1 MIFHRGRPMTQWY
14 RLALIFTLTVA
25 NSSLYGQKE
34 PIAILLDLISKND
47 AAPNIVQTLSDI
59 GPLFLALKSK
69 LGYIQATW
77 LMTQL
82 TYYKPNIQTF
92 AEKIA
97 KETKGTG
104 NITKKLIAK
113 IRSDLLID
121 LPDEAHKPLTEMG
134 TVPVLYP
141 ENVKCIK
148 KIKQHSLLI
157 GIGTQDP
164 LGYEVYK
171 EKMLTNHNINLGT
184 LIDQI
189 VLIPSLDDSSDTLKD
204 PGYYQ
209 HKQGW
214 YIAAEPYPSA
224 YCKTAIMAALGNS
237 GYSEKALSIIDT
249 SKKLQRLA
257 SGLS

>member
-1 MIFHRGRPMTQWY
+1 MTQQY
-14 RLALIFTLTVA
+14 CLAVVFTLTVA
-25 NSSLYGQKE
+25 NSSLHGQKE
-34 PIAILLDLISKND
+34 PIAIILDLISKND
-47 AAPNIVQTLSDI
+47 EAPNIVQTLSDI

-97 KETKGTG
+97 KKTKGTG
-104 NITKKLIAK
+104 NITKQLIAK
-113 IRSDLLID
+113 IRKDLLKD
-121 LPDEAHKPLTEMG
+121 LPYEAHKSLTEMG

-141 ENVKCIK
+141 KNIKCIDR
-148 KIKQHSLLI
+148 IRQHFLLI
-157 GIGTQDP
+157 GISTQDP

-171 EKMLTNHNINLGT
+171 EKMLANHKINLGN
-184 LIDQI
+184 IVDQI
-189 VLIPSLDDSSDTLKD
+189 VLIPSLDDSSDTLRD

-214 YIAAEPYPSA
+214 YIAAESYPSP

-249 SKKLQRLA
+249 SEKLQRLA
-257 SGLS
+257 SVYPKKSKSTA